1 MYLIVITLS
10 LLSFIEATLKPD
22 SVCLRSTKPTREENM
37 SSVKQPKITDSE
49 VAHIQTLREMT
60 EVLKARLEKLENE
73 LEANESQVIDLLEN
87 GATNDSS
94 FNISVNETSRR
105 YPKYKEELEKRL
117 AENVLN
123 QIIESTE
130 AKISKKLVIAA

>member
-1 MYLIVITLS
+1 
-10 LLSFIEATLKPD
+10 
-22 SVCLRSTKPTREENM
+22 M

-49 VAHIQTLREMT
+49 VAHIQTLREVT
-60 EVLKARLEKLENE
+60 KVLKARLEKLENE
-73 LEANESQVIDLLEN
+73 LEANETQLISLLED
-87 GATNDSS
+87 GAINDSG

-117 AENVLN
+117 GEKVLN

-130 AKISKKLVIAA
+130 AKVSKKLVIAA

>member
-1 MYLIVITLS
+1 
-10 LLSFIEATLKPD
+10 
-22 SVCLRSTKPTREENM
+22 M
-37 SSVKQPKITDSE
+37 SSIKQPKITDSE
-49 VAHIQTLREMT
+49 VVHIQTLREMT
-60 EVLKARLEKLENE
+60 KVLKARLEKLENE

-87 GATNDSS
+87 GATNDSN

-117 AENVLN
+117 GENVLN